1 MRTGPANAV
10 HAVAAPEITARV
22 TQPVCA
28 IPAPMRIRLLTV
40 SRGGI
45 PNPTR
50 SIVDGPDQ
58 APGPMRANLA
68 EAIDGPGP
76 LHRHRRKTLHP

>member
-1 MRTGPANAV
+1 MRAGPANAV

-28 IPAPMRIRLLTV
+28 VPAPMRIGLLTV

-50 SIVDGPDQ
+50 SIADGPDQ
-58 APGPMRANLA
+58 APGPNARQPRRG
-68 EAIDGPGP
+68 DRRPRP
-76 LHRHRRKTLHP
+76 LHRRRRKTLHP